1 MAMSRTALTFAC
13 LVVSLASPLRAQKPS
28 NQESSDS
35 AKVMVLDHDF
45 TGVYEFARIFLQS
58 GEVYR
63 AELSSEDVTL
73 FIQGLPG
80 RPTRPPRIYA
90 FLKSDSPSGASIV
103 EVYPDEDAEY
113 EIRPIAVTGGGVAT
127 RLRLYRDVRAS
138 KRRQYVL
145 SNPGW
150 EIGVELASGWHSA
163 YPQSQTALPAGSA
176 DPQAGTDVD
185 LCFSARTPPGKQG
198 FGWCVLGLGYQT
210 QHQDPT
216 ILWIFTEPRVRI
228 LGHSRAHESSWELGA
243 LLRFGVGL
251 ISASS
256 QSPRVLGPG
265 VYLAR
270 HIRSSSRGSL
280 SLQLAYTRA
289 FYQGFAKG
297 GFGIFPPPQGISPKS
312 HRVSFGVGWYK

>member
-1 MAMSRTALTFAC
+1 MIRSVMTLAC
-13 LVVSLASPLRAQKPS
+13 LLVGLASTLRAQTDTVARS
-28 NQESSDS
+28 ADS
-35 AKVMVLDHDF
+35 VDALVVDHDF
-45 TGVYEFARIFLQS
+45 TGGFEFVKVFLQA
-58 GEVYR
+58 GQVYR
-63 AELSSEDVTL
+63 AELSSIDV
-73 FIQGLPG
+73 GLEIRTPG
-80 RPTRPPRIYA
+80 RAIQLPRAYTYLPA
-90 FLKSDSPSGASIV
+90 DTPSGFSIV
-103 EVYPDEDAEY
+103 EIYPEVDTEY
-113 EIRPIAVTGGGVAT
+113 EIRPTGLAIGGVGT

-138 KRRQYVL
+138 RRRQYVKN
-145 SNPGW
+145 NPGW
-150 EIGVELASGWHSA
+150 EVGVEMASGWHSA

-228 LGHSRAHESSWELGA
+228 LGHSRAHVSSWELGA
-243 LLRFGVGL
+243 LLRFGVGM

-256 QSPRVLGPG
+256 QSPRMLGPG
-265 VYLAR
+265 VYVAR
-270 HIRSSSRGSL
+270 YIRSSSGGGGL

-297 GFGIFPPPQGISPKS
+297 GFGTFPPPEDISPRN
-312 HRVSFGVGWYK
+312 HRLSFGVGWYK